1 MIPPREAAP
10 ADPELLGPLLEGVR
24 AYRGPAVTV
33 MEVCGTHTVAI
44 ARMGL
49 RALLPDTIRLLSGPG
64 CPVCVTPVD
73 AFDAALHLVLERGVT
88 LATYGDALRVPGSRG
103 TLAEARAQGG
113 DVRVVYS
120 ALDALDLARRD
131 PAREVVLLGLGFETT
146 APTVAHAVRLAR
158 EHGVAN
164 FSVLSLHKAILP
176 AMEALLRD
184 PGVAVDAFLCPG
196 HVSMVLGAQAYS
208 GLAERYRVP
217 CVIAGFEPGDVLLG
231 LLCVLRQVGQ
241 GSARAENAYP
251 RAVDA
256 RGNRAA
262 LEALETVFDRGPA
275 RWRGLG
281 ELPASGYDLS
291 DEFAEW
297 DARRRFLEGVRF
309 EGREPPGCRCADVL
323 RGVLEP
329 EECPLFG
336 TGCTPS
342 APAGACMV
350 SSEGAC
356 GARYR
361 YRGAG
366 RA

>member
-1 MIPPREAAP
+1 MISPREAGP
-10 ADPELLGPLLEGVR
+10 ADPELLESLLGRVQAYQGP
-24 AYRGPAVTV
+24 PVTV

-49 RALLPDTIRLLSGPG
+49 RALLPPTIRLLSGPG

-73 AFDAALHLVLERGVT
+73 AFDAAVHLVLERGVT
-88 LATYGDALRVPGSRG
+88 LATYGDALRVPGTGG
-103 TLAEARAQGG
+103 TLAEARAKGG

-120 ALDALDLARRD
+120 ALDALDLARQD

-158 EHGVAN
+158 EQGVAN

-176 AMEALLRD
+176 AMEALLQD
-184 PGVAVDAFLCPG
+184 PEVGVDAFLCPG

-231 LLCVLRQVGQ
+231 LLCVLRQAARGT
-241 GSARAENAYP
+241 ARAENAYP
-251 RAVDA
+251 RAVSP
-256 RGNRAA
+256 RGNPAA
-262 LEALETVFDRGPA
+262 LGAMESVFERVSS

-281 ELPASGYDLS
+281 ELPGSGYDLA
-291 DEFAEW
+291 EPFAEW
-297 DARRRFLEGVRF
+297 DARRRFLEGMRF
-309 EGREPPGCRCADVL
+309 EGREPPGCRCAEVL

-329 EECPLFG
+329 EACPLFG
-336 TGCTPS
+336 TGCTPGS
-342 APAGACMV
+342 PAGACMV